1 MRIWPIGG
9 SALRPDIAAQKKAD
23 RLSQVIEIQL
33 VWPEDPFKWKRAG
46 CGCHRGPQVAVCI
59 GVGLCLAAVSHGRVR
74 FDTHNDL
81 RLAVDALSGGECC

>member
-33 VWPEDPFKWKRAG
+33 VRPEDPFEWDRPAYG
-46 CGCHRGPQVAVCI
+46 RSRSLEVIVRI
-59 GVGLCLAAVSHGRVR
+59 GIRPRLAVSHGRVR